1 MLIETIANVNLWSP
15 WLVAVVLN
23 TFLLGL
29 VYIAPKKLL
38 TPGGI
43 FHAWC
48 LGIIIW
54 GSLGWPGYVII
65 GFYFLLGSAVTR
77 IGMAEKQAAGIAEK
91 RDGARGPENV
101 WGSAFTAAL
110 SALGILIISSLES
123 GELTGN
129 SLLFINLLKLAYVAS
144 LATKLADTCS
154 SEVGK
159 AYGRHTFLITT
170 WQAVPRGTEGAI
182 SWEGTAAGVIAS
194 ILMAGLGWLVGL
206 ISLPG
211 VLICTVGAFI
221 GTNVESVIGA
231 TLQTKYD
238 WLTNEIVNV
247 INTLVGAIASVL
259 IALAVSFVTRLW

>member
-1 MLIETIANVNLWSP
+1 MSIETIININLWSP

-38 TPGGI
+38 TPSGI

-123 GELTGN
+123 GELADN
-129 SLLFINLLKLAYVAS
+129 SRLFVNLLKLAYVAS
-144 LATKLADTCS
+144 LATKLADTCG

-182 SWEGTAAGVIAS
+182 SWEGTVAGVLAS

-221 GTNVESVIGA
+221 GTNVESLIGA